1 MVQVMYLEKCNKLNV
16 KGRVWGILVDTFKNA
31 IDVCECIIVP
41 STSFNINKK
50 KRRSS
55 SLSGYMQLS
64 KKRSLKVMT
73 TCVQSLVTAR
83 SSTVTWSENFRY
95 ALLTLNMYIYIY
107 IYIYIRSSCFCE
119 IWALCVSWI
128 TYDHLYMCIHIW
140 YYRLWRSCVKNEHLS
155 LSFIL
160 FVYTYN

>member
-107 IYIYIRSSCFCE
+107 IYIYTYIYITVILLLWDLST
-119 IWALCVSWI
+119 LCVVN
-128 TYDHLYMCIHIW
+128 HLW
-140 YYRLWRSCVKNEHLS
+140 P
-155 LSFIL
+155 FIY
-160 FVYTYN
+160 VYTYLVL